1 MISVLFLEDEPDLTK
16 FRVGLSKDPEFVVD
30 SCTSIRKALDK
41 ARDHQYDVIVSG
53 PIGLELAKKLK
64 LKGKD
69 IPLVIFTG
77 ESDEIVAVEAIST
90 GMDLIL
96 IRHED
101 LSLEAENIT
110 KMLRKAVRRKRHCD
124 DMEEK
129 EAKYLSVIESMGRF
143 VLYGGQGLSLPVP

>member
-110 KMLRKAVRRKRHCD
+110 KMLRNAVRGSGIATTWKRRRRNTSRHRI
-124 DMEEK
+124 
-129 EAKYLSVIESMGRF
+129 YGRF
-143 VLYGGQGLSLPVP
+143 DLYGGQGCRYLS